1 MYLSYKHFIFTFS
14 LFITIVKGYSQDT
27 TGLILYPTFI
37 SSYSPSLHLNM
48 ANNNPYLIGG
58 TIISYKKF
66 YGEVRYNYE
75 QLNTFGIYGGRSFII
90 SKPKMEHVFTPQ
102 LGVMLGDYNGG
113 SFQFYY
119 NWSGIDFTI
128 YKKFRLGVSGQY
140 YSDVQTDNKRLDG
153 GISAAIK
160 ANKTTIQLYWFNFY
174 DLSNQF
180 FSVFL
185 QHKISFSKKKRK

>member
-1 MYLSYKHFIFTFS
+1 
-14 LFITIVKGYSQDT
+14 
-27 TGLILYPTFI
+27 
-37 SSYSPSLHLNM
+37 
-48 ANNNPYLIGG
+48 
-58 TIISYKKF
+58 
-66 YGEVRYNYE
+66 
-75 QLNTFGIYGGRSFII
+75 
-90 SKPKMEHVFTPQ
+90 
-102 LGVMLGDYNGG
+102 
-113 SFQFYY
+113 
-119 NWSGIDFTI
+119 
-128 YKKFRLGVSGQY
+128 LGVSGQY